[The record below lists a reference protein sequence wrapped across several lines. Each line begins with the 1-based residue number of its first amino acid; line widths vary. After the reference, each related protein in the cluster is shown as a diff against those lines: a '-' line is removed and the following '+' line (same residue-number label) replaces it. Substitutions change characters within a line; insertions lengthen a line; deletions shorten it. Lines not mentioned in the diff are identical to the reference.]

1 MSTSGTHVDQGIEY
15 DFHNPSAGQVTMLP
29 DPPRAKRYRTII
41 SVDDHL
47 VEPPDM
53 FEGRVPRKLAERAPR
68 IVPTPDGHGA
78 AWLYNGV
85 LMPTIGLAA
94 VVAGRPGNGA
104 PIRCGSRTCAPER
117 GRPGPG

>member
-41 SVDDHL
+41 SVD
-47 VEPPDM
+47 PPRGAAGHVR
-53 FEGRVPRKLAERAPR
+53 GRVPRKLAERAPR

-78 AWLYNGV
+78 AWLYDGV

-94 VVAGRPGNGA
+94 VVGLPAREWGTIG
-104 PIRCGSRTCAPER
+104 CGSRTCAPER